1 MQKRNYIFLPKANK
15 QLFRI
20 IYNRKYLIILRKM
33 NENVQF
39 VEKI

>member
-1 MQKRNYIFLPKANK
+1 MQKKNYIFLPKENK

-20 IYNRKYLIILRKM
+20 IYNRKYLIILRKI

-39 VEKI
+39 VEKT